1 LILVGGEALVDV
13 VAAPDGELVG
23 HAGGG
28 PYTVARTVGRLE
40 QPVAYLGRLSSDAF
54 GTRLRRSL
62 TADGVATDTVVATDD
77 PTTLALVE
85 LDDSGHAAYRFY
97 AAGTSVPGLTL
108 EAATAVLPEPPE
120 MLYVGSLGLVF
131 EPIAT
136 TLEGIVAQVGEDAL
150 VALDP
155 NCRPAAIDDP
165 TAYRERLRHI
175 LRRADVLKLSED
187 DLEWLLPGRP
197 PADGTRELLGRAGA
211 VGLVTLGAEGALVVG
226 EEEVVAV
233 EAPRLEVVDT
243 IGAGDAFMGA
253 FLAEWRS
260 RGLGRAELGKRD
272 ELTKATR
279 FACQVAAVTCTRPG
293 ADPPRRSELSG

>member
-136 TLEGIVAQVGEDAL
+136 TLEGIVAQVGEDAV

-187 DLEWLLPGRP
+187 DLEW
-197 PADGTRELLGRAGA
+197 RAGA

-233 EAPRLEVVDT
+233 EAPRVEVVDT